1 LAVIFRG
8 HENPSPGCL
17 SEQALRSI
25 VSIKLEKE
33 PASLLPVQSPPQHAF
48 IHGRAS

>member
-1 LAVIFRG
+1 MIFKAHG
-8 HENPSPGCL
+8 NPSPGRL

-33 PASLLPVQSPPQHAF
+33 PASLLPVQSPPQHGF
-48 IHGRAS
+48 IHGCAS